1 MATPLTSAG
10 SQGHAGL
17 EAPPLSL
24 HLHAQLRKAGL
35 RPTFH
40 RLYVM
45 RVMDTVAPRAVTA
58 EQVFQRLLDMEIA
71 VSQGTV
77 YRALNELE
85 QHDLLVRTRLQ
96 DASDN
101 KVRYAVNVPA
111 PASPAYTFSCR
122 VCAKNLV
129 VTDHAFSDQLTR
141 QAQACG
147 FDRQLGTIHIEVTCN
162 QCA

>member
-1 MATPLTSAG
+1 MAI
-10 SQGHAGL
+10 
-17 EAPPLSL
+17 PLSTADRELDRSDVAHLNL
-24 HLHAQLRKAGL
+24 HLHGILRKAGL

-40 RLYVM
+40 RLSVM
-45 RVMDTVAPRAVTA
+45 KVMESLAPRAFTA
-58 EQVFQRLLDMEIA
+58 EQVFQRLCDLEIV

-101 KVRYAVNVPA
+101 KVRYAVQA
-111 PASPAYTFSCR
+111 PPSPGCTFSCR
-122 VCAKNLV
+122 VCAKQV
-129 VTDHAFSDQLTR
+129 VVADHAFTDQLQR

-147 FDRQLGTIHIEVTCN
+147 FDQQLGTFQIAITCN
-162 QCA
+162 QCG